1 MSDHGKDDDGSQNI
15 TTPEQLPLPKPGTI
29 IGAEGAA
36 HTEPPP
42 DSLANT
48 LTRSDPEASLSLD
61 RATQGERDRYQI
73 RGDLGKGG
81 QSVVRR
87 AWDVRLEREVA
98 IKELRTDSSE
108 ATRDRFWREARI
120 TARLEH
126 PNIVPVYEIGRR
138 DDGTLYTVQKLVRSE
153 GKGGATRTLRAA
165 LEAARTLDER
175 MRLLPQFLA
184 VCQGIAYAH
193 AQGILHRD
201 VKPENV
207 VLGQFGETVILDWGL
222 ARVVGENARPTL
234 PVEGQG
240 ANTIAGLAYGTP
252 AYMSPEQARGETV
265 KIDARS
271 DVWSLGVLLFE
282 LLTGRTPF
290 VGRSSIEI
298 IEQVLHGR
306 IPDARELE
314 PLAPPELA
322 AVARR
327 AMERDPASRYP
338 SASAVADEIA
348 AWQSGRTVSVYRYT
362 LWEKLYLFFVRNKA
376 WVSSG
381 LAVVL
386 ALLLSAGLVW
396 GRYKAARR
404 ANAHA
409 LVEKARAA
417 DRQLKWNEAALFYA
431 AARVYDDNP
440 ETQWG
445 VRTRRAH
452 RVPRPL
458 ELEQQTRGVKSL
470 AWSPD
475 GRFLASAGVEGTVRI
490 SRVDTGALEIALA
503 VHAGDAMTVAW
514 SPDGKQLLS
523 GGLDGRTF
531 LYSSAEW
538 SRPVQLSKVRDP
550 VNKVAFSPDGQWAV
564 MAYELGEVELV
575 SLADPT
581 VRRRFAPAEAYGGH
595 HPIYGLALDPVR
607 PQLAVV
613 TWSGLLEIRDFE
625 GKLLQSVPRVAP
637 VLLDVRYSPDGKSLV
652 VAGNDTAVRTWHLDA
667 QGLADLES
675 ARLLEGHESKVY
687 ALAFSKD
694 STSLAS
700 VGTDQTMRLWRMDG
714 SAAQP
719 QLGRSLGG
727 LGELEAVALAP
738 DGSAVAVGGQTRR
751 AAIYALP
758 DGDTVKS
765 VTGVRLEGLTSAP
778 GLGWYAYLDSNG
790 PHLYPVGGRE
800 QLPLGQTSS
809 GATRDLAVSRGGTM
823 MAWLCERGAVCFG
836 DAPRLETMKRL
847 EYPFSENSRAIGGDH
862 VRAVALAPDASWL
875 AASDRSGDLRVWSLP
890 DLQSRLVLE
899 KAHEKA
905 VYAIDVS
912 PDGARFATGSYDH
925 KVKLWNARDGTL
937 LRTFEDHTQGVRRV
951 RFSPDGKTLA
961 STGWDRTVRFWDV
974 GSTNPRDWSLLRT
987 CMGHEDHVFGLDW
1000 APDGSWAVS
1009 GARDGTVRIWNPL
1022 DCRAPLA
1029 TIFSDE
1035 AQVYGVVAWGNGKGF
1050 SYSGALVHSFELQ
1063 PLSSPIDQL
1072 IAVEKSTGLTLD
1084 EELLLAVP
1092 KPTND

>member
-1 MSDHGKDDDGSQNI
+1 MSDHGKDDSENV
-15 TTPEQLPLPKPGTI
+15 THPEEGRAVGAQGHAVTEGT
-29 IGAEGAA
+29 
-36 HTEPPP
+36 P

-48 LTRSDPEASLSLD
+48 LTRSDPEAGRSLD
-61 RATQGERDRYQI
+61 QATGGEADRYQV

-98 IKELRTDSSE
+98 IKELRRDSSE

-138 DDGTLYTVQKLVRSE
+138 DDGTLYCVQKLIRSD
-153 GKGGATRTLRAA
+153 GKDGTTRTLRAA
-165 LEAARTLDER
+165 LQAAHTLDER
-175 MRLLPQFLA
+175 MRLLPRVLD

-201 VKPENV
+201 LKPENI

-222 ARVVGENARPTL
+222 ARVVGEHARPTL

-290 VGRSSIEI
+290 RADSGIEI
-298 IEQVLHGR
+298 IDKVRNGR

-314 PLAPPELA
+314 PMAPPELA

-327 AMERDPASRYP
+327 AMERNPADRYS
-338 SASAVADEIA
+338 SASAVADEII

-362 LWEKLYLFFVRNKA
+362 AWEKFSLWFLRNKA
-376 WVSSG
+376 WASSG
-381 LAVVL
+381 IAVVFL
-386 ALLLSAGLVW
+386 ILLSAGLLW

-417 DRQLKWNEAALFYA
+417 DRQLRWNEAALYYS

-440 ETQWG
+440 ETQWN
-445 VRTRRAH
+445 VRTHRAH

-475 GRFLASAGVEGTVRI
+475 GTLLASAGVEGTVRV
-490 SRVDTGALEIALA
+490 SRADTGALEIALA
-503 VHAGDAMTVAW
+503 VHAGDAMAVAW
-514 SPDGKQLLS
+514 SPDGRHLLS
-523 GGLDGRTF
+523 GGSDGRTF
-531 LYSSAEW
+531 LFSVGEW
-538 SRPVQLSKVRDP
+538 SRPLQLAKARDA
-550 VNKVAFSPDGQWAV
+550 VNKVAFTPDGKWAV
-564 MAYELGEVELV
+564 MAYEVGEVELV
-575 SLADPT
+575 SLEDPK
-581 VRRRFAPAEAYGGH
+581 VRRRFSPVEAFGGH

-613 TWSGLLEIRDFE
+613 TWSGLLEIRDLE
-625 GKLLQSVPRVAP
+625 GRLLQSVPRVAP
-637 VLLDVRYSPDGKSLV
+637 VLLDVKYAPDGKTLA
-652 VAGNDTAVRTWHLDA
+652 VAGNDKVVRNWSLDEK
-667 QGLADLES
+667 GLADLES

-687 ALAFSKD
+687 ALAFSND
-694 STSLAS
+694 SATLAS
-700 VGTDQTMRLWRMDG
+700 ASTDQTLRLWRVDG
-714 SAAQP
+714 RSAQP

-738 DGSAVAVGGQTRR
+738 DGKRVAVGGQTRR

-758 DGDTVKS
+758 DDDTVKS
-765 VTGVRLEGLTSAP
+765 VKRDRLEGLTSAP

-790 PHLYPVGGRE
+790 PHLYAAGGRDR
-800 QLPLGQTSS
+800 LPLSSTSS
-809 GATRDLAVSRGGTM
+809 GADREITVARGGTM
-823 MAWLCERGAVCFG
+823 MAWACEHGAVCFG
-836 DAPRLETMKRL
+836 DAPRLATLGRL
-847 EYPFSENSRAIGGDH
+847 PYPFSEASRAVGAAF
-862 VRAVALAPDASWL
+862 VRAIALAPDASWL

-890 DLQSRLVLE
+890 DLQSRLLLE

-905 VYAIDVS
+905 IYSIDVS

-925 KVKLWNARDGTL
+925 KVKVWNAKDGTL

-961 STGWDRTVRFWDV
+961 TTGWDRTVRFFDV
-974 GSTNPRDWSLLRT
+974 SSPNPREYALART

-1000 APDGSWAVS
+1000 APDGSWVAS
-1009 GARDGTVRIWNPL
+1009 GARDGTVRIWNPH
-1022 DCRAPLA
+1022 DCRMPLA

-1035 AQVYGVVAWGNGKGF
+1035 AQVYGLVAWGDGKGF

-1072 IAVEKSTGLTLD
+1072 VAVEKSTGLTLD

-1092 KPTND
+1092 KPKNE